1 MTPPDSAEEI
11 MTNSGTMGPGDRLQ
25 AARIENGMSI
35 EDIAMRM
42 HLSVGILKSI
52 EENNFDDITAPIFV
66 KGYLRAYARI
76 VSLGEDEMIEQYLNY
91 YSDEDPPISPIS
103 NLSAEISPDDARIK
117 WTTFL
122 VIVGLL
128 GFLAFWWWNQYQV
141 KPDAVSLDAEQ
152 TDYMQQTEV
161 TSEIMISENPTVD
174 DTPVSEV
181 EEINVALLAVDEPE
195 VTDSTVTVEAQEV
208 VSPELT
214 EPEINNLAQE
224 EMFQEMVQ
232 EEDTQAEDAQQ
243 EVAATDPEAPPR
255 AEVSRIAPL
264 GGTEQLDIVVLADT
278 WVDIKDANGHQL
290 VYELLRADQ
299 EVNLI
304 GSAPFTVFLGNAY
317 GVNLIYQ
324 NETIDISSRIRDDS
338 TARVK
343 IGS

>member
-1 MTPPDSAEEI
+1 MTPPDSAEES

-42 HLSVGILKSI
+42 HLSVSILKSI

-91 YSDEDPPISPIS
+91 YSDEDPPISPTS
-103 NLSAEISPDDARIK
+103 QLSPEISPDDARIK

-122 VIVGLL
+122 VIIGLL

-141 KPDAVSLDAEQ
+141 KTDVVSLDAEQ
-152 TDYMQQTEV
+152 TESMQQTEV
-161 TSEIMISENPTVD
+161 SSDNLLGEQQVVEDTTVNQ
-174 DTPVSEV
+174 VAEV
-181 EEINVALLAVDEPE
+181 DVALLTVDEPE
-195 VTDSTVTVEAQEV
+195 VIEVKQAVET
-208 VSPELT
+208 PEPVIPDQV
-214 EPEINNLAQE
+214 EPEITAAVDQTGVVE
-224 EMFQEMVQ
+224 QEMVQ
-232 EEDTQAEDAQQ
+232 Q
-243 EVAATDPEAPPR
+243 EVIEVSATNIEAPPR

-264 GGTEQLDIVVLADT
+264 GGTEQLDIVILADT
-278 WVDIKDANGHQL
+278 WVDVKDANGHQL

-304 GSAPFTVFLGNAY
+304 GSAPFSVFLGNAY

-324 NETIDISSRIRDDS
+324 NETIDISGRIRDDS

>member
-1 MTPPDSAEEI
+1 MTPPDSAEES
-11 MTNSGTMGPGDRLQ
+11 MPNSRTMGPGDRLQ

-76 VSLGEDEMIEQYLNY
+76 VSLSEDEMIEQYLNY
-91 YSDEDPPISPIS
+91 YSDEDPPISPTS
-103 NLSAEISPDDARIK
+103 HLSPEISPDDARVK

-128 GFLAFWWWNQYQV
+128 GFLAFWWWNQYQAKTDV
-141 KPDAVSLDAEQ
+141 VSLDAEQ
-152 TDYMQQTEV
+152 TETMQQADV
-161 TSEIMISENPTVD
+161 SSDILTSEIQVVE
-174 DTPVSEV
+174 DTPVDQVAEV
-181 EEINVALLAVDEPE
+181 DVSLLTVDEPE
-195 VTDSTVTVEAQEV
+195 VTEAKQAVETSEPVIPDPVEPEVTAAAVQAEVDEQEV
-208 VSPELT
+208 V
-214 EPEINNLAQE
+214 
-224 EMFQEMVQ
+224 
-232 EEDTQAEDAQQ
+232 QQ
-243 EVAATDPEAPPR
+243 EVRATNIEAPAR

-324 NETIDISSRIRDDS
+324 NETIDISSRIRNDS
-338 TARVK
+338 TARVTV
-343 IGS
+343 GS

>member
-1 MTPPDSAEEI
+1 MTPPDSAEEN

-76 VSLGEDEMIEQYLNY
+76 VSLSEDEMIEQYLNY
-91 YSDEDPPISPIS
+91 YSDEDPPISPTS
-103 NLSAEISPDDARIK
+103 HLSPEISPDDARVK

-128 GFLAFWWWNQYQV
+128 GFLAFWWWNQYQAKTDV
-141 KPDAVSLDAEQ
+141 VSLDAEQ
-152 TDYMQQTEV
+152 TETMQQADV
-161 TSEIMISENPTVD
+161 SSDILTSEIQVVE
-174 DTPVSEV
+174 DTPVDQVAEV
-181 EEINVALLAVDEPE
+181 DVSLLTVDEPE
-195 VTDSTVTVEAQEV
+195 VTEAKKAVET
-208 VSPELT
+208 PEPVIPDQV
-214 EPEINNLAQE
+214 EPETTDAFDQTAAMELSA
-224 EMFQEMVQ
+224 EMERETV
-232 EEDTQAEDAQQ
+232 QQ
-243 EVAATDPEAPPR
+243 EVSATEPEAPPR

-264 GGTEQLDIVVLADT
+264 GGTEQLDIVILADT

-299 EVNLI
+299 EINLI
-304 GSAPFTVFLGNAY
+304 GSAPFSVFLGNAY

-324 NETIDISSRIRDDS
+324 NETIDISSRIRNDN
-338 TARVK
+338 TARVTV
-343 IGS
+343 GS

>member
-1 MTPPDSAEEI
+1 MTPPDSAKES

-25 AARIENGMSI
+25 AARIENGMSV

-42 HLSVGILKSI
+42 HLSVGILKAI

-76 VSLGEDEMIEQYLNY
+76 VSLSEDEMVEQYLNY
-91 YSDEDPPISPIS
+91 YSDEDPPISPTS
-103 NLSAEISPDDARIK
+103 HLSPEISPDDVRIK

-141 KPDAVSLDAEQ
+141 KTDVVSLDAEQ
-152 TDYMQQTEV
+152 TDAMQQAEV
-161 TSEIMISENPTVD
+161 TSEILSGGNQVGE
-174 DTPVSEV
+174 DTPVNQVAEV
-181 EEINVALLAVDEPE
+181 DVSLLTVNEPEATETKKTVGTPEPVIPEQVEPE
-195 VTDSTVTVEAQEV
+195 VTDAFDQTAALELAAEMERETTQQE
-208 VSPELT
+208 SRAT
-214 EPEINNLAQE
+214 EP
-224 EMFQEMVQ
+224 V
-232 EEDTQAEDAQQ
+232 
-243 EVAATDPEAPPR
+243 APPR
-255 AEVSRIAPL
+255 SEVSRIAPL
-264 GGTEQLDIVVLADT
+264 GGTEQLDIVILADT

-304 GSAPFTVFLGNAY
+304 GSAPFSVFLGNAY

-324 NETIDISSRIRDDS
+324 NEPIDISSRIRDDS